1 MSIHICLESGGLYTH
16 PKRND
21 LLCIGFTFSQ
31 MDSISSDSR
40 FDNRSYIIALFLMWK
55 VTSLK
60 YKVIDFR
67 ISQLYMFSPRLR
79 PLKGHERWYGSCK
92 MNRIYFVQSS
102 MDECKYFK
110 MFVILYC
117 SYVDK
122 FTDFLRLFVSI
133 HLRRF
138 ESNTQFPVIE
148 FLALLFRY
156 TFRQVSVLL
165 LVYLIS
171 LMNIACLVSVKKF
184 NVFVYRF
191 LGLGYM

>member
-1 MSIHICLESGGLYTH
+1 
-16 PKRND
+16 
-21 LLCIGFTFSQ
+21 
-31 MDSISSDSR
+31 
-40 FDNRSYIIALFLMWK
+40 
-55 VTSLK
+55 
-60 YKVIDFR
+60 
-67 ISQLYMFSPRLR
+67 MFSPRLR
-79 PLKGHERWYGSCK
+79 PLKGHERCHGSCK